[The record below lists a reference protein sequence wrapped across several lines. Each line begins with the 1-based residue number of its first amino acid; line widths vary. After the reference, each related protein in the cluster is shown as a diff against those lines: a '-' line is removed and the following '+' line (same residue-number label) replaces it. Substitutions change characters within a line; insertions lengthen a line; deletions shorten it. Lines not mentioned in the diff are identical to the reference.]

1 MLTPVVSKPMIES
14 FALMSMAD
22 LQNRDSAATLVLTVN
37 NRQARRIVAQL
48 SAGLTQARQV
58 MALPDILPLSAWL
71 RRAGDSLSFRSEEA
85 LASHTIDAFGA
96 RVLWQRVIAEVESD
110 RALLDVAQAARLAME
125 ADHLMSEWRLVVRPE
140 HETSDYQRFCV
151 WRDLYRAKLLAMDA
165 EDSGLSTERVI
176 DAIKDA
182 DAEFPFDTVVL
193 AGFNELSPRFSS
205 VLDVMRRRGVE
216 VLVLQSE
223 KFPACRV
230 QRLAAPDP
238 DSEWRLAAQWAA
250 ARLRENPQGHYA
262 IIAARLETDAALA
275 HRALREA
282 LRADDVVMPFNVA
295 VARPLAEWPLVRA
308 AIAWLNVLQEFSLN
322 KVCRPAVAGEAL
334 LAGACA
340 GHSSESSGRA
350 TIDALWRRRAEIS
363 VPVEEFYDWLVRMAP
378 ELAPAWKASL
388 ADCEHHQ
395 EPVTIDVWAGVF
407 RRALR
412 SLGFP
417 GQTTLDSHA
426 YQVLDA
432 FDQALDL
439 LGRQTTA
446 IGRVGFRSAIHLLT
460 QLARETPFQ
469 PQRDPTARLDVLGI
483 LESEGGRWDG
493 VWVLGL
499 TDEIL
504 PAVPKPNPFIPLI
517 TLRQANAPRATPE
530 RELQWAQSMYDA
542 LLQCA
547 PAAWISH
554 AQYEGERE
562 LRPSPYIA
570 ALPAITQTP
579 SPSSGQNPCRL
590 ESLIDERGPALLA
603 GAATRGGI
611 GVIDTQS
618 RNPLWAFVKYRLGA
632 SEMMDY
638 ADVADQN
645 ARGLFLHRA
654 IELVWLMARDQVS
667 LQRMHDEGR
676 LDALVEQSVRQ
687 AAQEY
692 LKDYGR
698 VLTRLETARG
708 VILLDDWLMR
718 ELGRKPFI
726 VQDLEKT
733 YLWSYGPLE
742 LTVRLDRIDEFADGR
757 LAVIDYK
764 TGSGK
769 IDAKSDWMRQRPVN
783 LQLPFYSAVLALED
797 ASVAA
802 LVLARLHAKKIE
814 FQGLADRDYGFDGLA
829 LLAGWPDFAGLT
841 WAELM
846 LQWRRT
852 IEQLAQEYS
861 SGVATNRS
869 LHPADLDYCDVLPFL
884 RLNEEDPRVDQAA

>member
-1 MLTPVVSKPMIES
+1 MLAHVVLKPMIES
-14 FALMSMAD
+14 FAPVSMAD
-22 LQNRDSAATLVLTVN
+22 LQNRDSASTLVLTVN
-37 NRQARRIVAQL
+37 NRQARRIIAQL
-48 SAGLTQARQV
+48 SAGLTQARRV

-71 RRAGDSLSFRSEEA
+71 RRAGNSLSLRSEAE

-96 RVLWQRVIAEVESD
+96 RILWQRVIAEIEAD

-125 ADHLMSEWRLVVRPE
+125 ADRLMSEWRLAVRPE
-140 HETSDYQRFCV
+140 HETSDYQRFCI
-151 WRDLYRAKLLAMDA
+151 WRDQYRAKLLAMDA
-165 EDSGLSTERVI
+165 EDGSLGAERVI
-176 DAIKDA
+176 DAIRNSDA
-182 DAEFPFDTVVL
+182 DFSFDTVVL
-193 AGFNELSPRFSS
+193 AGFNELSPRFSN
-205 VLDVMRRRGVE
+205 VLDVMRQRGVQ
-216 VLVLQSE
+216 VLVLQPE
-223 KFPACRV
+223 QFPACRV
-230 QRLAAPDP
+230 QRIAAPDP

-250 ARLRENPQGHYA
+250 ARLRESPEGHYA
-262 IIAARLETDAALA
+262 IVAARLEADAALA

-282 LRADDVVMPFNVA
+282 LRTDDFVMPYNVA

-308 AIAWLNVLQEFSLN
+308 AIAWLNVLHAFSQD
-322 KVCRPAVAGEAL
+322 KSCRPAMAGEAL

-340 GHSSESSGRA
+340 GHSRESSGRA
-350 TIDALWRRRAEIS
+350 AIDAMWRKRAEIS
-363 VPVEEFYDWLVRMAP
+363 VSAEAFSDRLSHMAP
-378 ELAPAWKASL
+378 ELARAWKLSL
-388 ADCEHHQ
+388 ADCEHQ
-395 EPVTIDVWAGVF
+395 QDTAAMDVWAGVF
-407 RRALR
+407 RRVLQ

-417 GQTTLDSHA
+417 GQSALDSHA

-432 FDQALDL
+432 FDQTLDI

-446 IGRVGFRSAIHLLT
+446 IGRVGFGPAILLLT

-469 PQRDPTARLDVLGI
+469 PARDPAARLDVLGI

-542 LLQCA
+542 LLRCA
-547 PAAWISH
+547 PVAWVSH

-570 ALPAITQTP
+570 ALPAIMQAQA
-579 SPSSGQNPCRL
+579 PSSGQGPCQL
-590 ESLIDERGPALLA
+590 ETLIDEQGPPLLA
-603 GAATRGGI
+603 GVATHGGI

-654 IELVWLMARDQVS
+654 IELVWLMARDQVT
-667 LQRMHDEGR
+667 LQRIHDQGG
-676 LDALVEQSVRQ
+676 LGALVEQSVGQ

-692 LKDYGR
+692 LKDYGK
-698 VLTRLETARG
+698 VLTRLETTRG
-708 VILLDDWLMR
+708 IILLNDWLMR

-733 YLWSYGPLE
+733 YLWSYGSLE
-742 LTVRLDRIDEFADGR
+742 LTVRLDRVDEFADGR

-783 LQLPFYSAVLALED
+783 LQLPFYSAVLASGD

-814 FQGLADRDYGFDGLA
+814 FQGLADQDYGFDGLA
-829 LLAGWPDFAGLT
+829 MLAGWPDFANLT

-861 SGVATNRS
+861 SGVATNRT